1 MRFRGCLGITDK
13 LSPTMSVNPLP
24 DPSDSLQA
32 FLDAIGK
39 VPLLTARQEIE
50 LAKRIE
56 RGDLDAKEHMI
67 EANLRLVVHVAK
79 RYRRDREGDGAL
91 SFLDL
96 IQEGTLGLVRAAEK
110 FDHRKGFKFST
121 YATWW
126 IRQSIARAIAD
137 KGRTVRLPVHV
148 VDQVNKINRAQ
159 RDLSVKF
166 GRDASDLEI
175 AEALGFEVQVV
186 EDLKRASRTPVSLN
200 AAVGDEEDTE
210 LGHLIA
216 DAHAVSPE
224 AHAEERAREAAVR
237 DALSCLSHLERR
249 VLQLRFGLGG
259 EGAHTLPQIGKT
271 LGITANRARIIEGT
285 ALERLQ
291 TLPEGA
297 ALRSAA

>member
-1 MRFRGCLGITDK
+1 M
-13 LSPTMSVNPLP
+13 SPNPLP
-24 DPSDSLQA
+24 DPHDSLQA
-32 FLDAIGK
+32 FLEAIGR
-39 VPLLTARQEIE
+39 VPLLNARQEVE

-56 RGDLDAKEHMI
+56 RGDLDAKRHMI

-79 RYRRDREGDGAL
+79 RYRRDREGEGAL

-96 IQEGTLGLVRAAEK
+96 IQEGTLGLVRAVEK

-148 VDQVNKINRAQ
+148 VDQVNKISRAE
-159 RDLSVKF
+159 RDLALRL
-166 GRDASDLEI
+166 GRDATAEEI
-175 AEALGFEVQVV
+175 AAHLDFPLQQV
-186 EDLKRASRTPVSLN
+186 EDLRRASRTPVSLN

-216 DAHAVSPE
+216 DSAADAPDMI
-224 AHAEERAREAAVR
+224 AEEAMREDAVREA
-237 DALSCLSHLERR
+237 LECLSPLERR
-249 VLQLRFGLGG
+249 VLQLRYGLAG
-259 EGAHTLPQIGKT
+259 EMAHTLPQLAKQ
-271 LGITANRARIIEGT
+271 LGITANRARLVEGA

-291 TLPEGA
+291 KLPEGQ
-297 ALRSAA
+297 ALRAAA

>member
-1 MRFRGCLGITDK
+1 MTPK
-13 LSPTMSVNPLP
+13 PLP
-24 DPSDSLQA
+24 DPNDGLQA
-32 FLDAIGK
+32 FLEAIGR
-39 VPLLTARQEIE
+39 VPLLTARQEVD

-56 RGDLDAKEHMI
+56 RGDLDAKRHMI

-79 RYRRDREGDGAL
+79 RYRRDRDGDGAL

-96 IQEGTLGLVRAAEK
+96 IQEGTLGLVRAVEK

-126 IRQSIARAIAD
+126 IRQSIARAIAH

-148 VDQVNKINRAQ
+148 VDQVNKISRAE
-159 RDLSVKF
+159 RDLALRL
-166 GRDASDLEI
+166 GRDASPEEI
-175 AEALGFEVQVV
+175 ADHLEFPVKLV

-216 DAHAVSPE
+216 DDGAE
-224 AHAEERAREAAVR
+224 APDVVAEDAMREAAVR
-237 DALSCLSHLERR
+237 DALECLSPLERR
-249 VLQLRFGLGG
+249 VLQLRYGLAG
-259 EGAHTLPQIGKT
+259 EMAHTLPQIAKQ
-271 LGITANRARIIEGT
+271 LNITANRARLVEGA
-285 ALERLQ
+285 ALERLLK
-291 TLPEGA
+291 LPEGL

>member
-1 MRFRGCLGITDK
+1 
-13 LSPTMSVNPLP
+13 MSVKPLP

-32 FLDAIGK
+32 FLEAIGK
-39 VPLLTARQEIE
+39 VPLLNARQEIE

-56 RGDLDAKEHMI
+56 RGDLDAKQHMI
-67 EANLRLVVHVAK
+67 EANLRLVVHIAK

-148 VDQVNKINRAQ
+148 VDQVNKISRAE
-159 RDLSVKF
+159 RDLSLKL
-166 GRDASDLEI
+166 GRDAAVEEI
-175 AEALGFEVQVV
+175 AEHLGFEVQLV

-200 AAVGDEEDTE
+200 AAVGDEDDTE

-216 DAHAVSPE
+216 DAAAESPE
-224 AHAEERAREAAVR
+224 AHAEESLRVEAVR
-237 DALSCLSHLERR
+237 DALDCLSQLERR
-249 VLQLRFGLGG
+249 VLQLRFGLTG
-259 EGAHTLPQIGKT
+259 EGAHTLPQIGKA
-271 LGITANRARIIEGT
+271 LGITANRARIVEST

-297 ALRSAA
+297 ALRAA

>member
-1 MRFRGCLGITDK
+1 
-13 LSPTMSVNPLP
+13 MSANPLP

-32 FLDAIGK
+32 FLEAIGK

-56 RGDLDAKEHMI
+56 RGDLGAKQHMI

-79 RYRRDREGDGAL
+79 RYRRDRDGDGAL

-96 IQEGTLGLVRAAEK
+96 IQEGTLGLVRAVEK
-110 FDHRKGFKFST
+110 FDYRKGFKFST

-148 VDQVNKINRAQ
+148 VDQVNKIARAE
-159 RDLSVKF
+159 RDLSLSL
-166 GRDASDLEI
+166 GRDATAEEI
-175 AEALGFEVQVV
+175 AEHLDFEVQLV
-186 EDLKRASRTPVSLN
+186 ENLKRASRTPVSLN
-200 AAVGDEEDTE
+200 AAVGDGDDTE

-216 DAHAVSPE
+216 DDQAVSPE
-224 AHAEERAREAAVR
+224 AIAEEASRRRAVS
-237 DALSCLSHLERR
+237 DALACLSPLERR
-249 VLQLRFGLGG
+249 VIQLRFGLTG
-259 EGAHTLPQIGKT
+259 EGAHTLPQIGKA

-291 TLPEGA
+291 RLPEGE
-297 ALRSAA
+297 ALRNAA

>member
-1 MRFRGCLGITDK
+1 VAN
-13 LSPTMSVNPLP
+13 LSGTMSTSPLP

-32 FLDAIGK
+32 FLEAIGK
-39 VPLLTARQEIE
+39 VPLLTAKQEIE

-56 RGDLDAKEHMI
+56 RGDLDAKQHMI

-96 IQEGTLGLVRAAEK
+96 IQEGTLGLVRAVEK

-148 VDQVNKINRAQ
+148 VDQVNKITRAE
-159 RDLSVKF
+159 RELSLEL
-166 GRDASDLEI
+166 GREPTDEEI
-175 AEALGFEVQVV
+175 AGRLGFEPDVV

-216 DAHAVSPE
+216 DSGAESPE
-224 AHAEERAREAAVR
+224 AMAEESSRRKAVR
-237 DALSCLSHLERR
+237 DALDCLSPLERR
-249 VLQLRFGLGG
+249 VLQLRYGLTG
-259 EGAHTLPQIGKT
+259 EGAHTLPQIGKA

-291 TLPEGA
+291 RLPEGA

>member
-1 MRFRGCLGITDK
+1 MTPN
-13 LSPTMSVNPLP
+13 SLP
-24 DPSDSLQA
+24 DPNDGLQA
-32 FLDAIGK
+32 FLEAIGK

-56 RGDLDAKEHMI
+56 RGDLDAKRHMI

-79 RYRRDREGDGAL
+79 RYRRDRDGDGAL

-96 IQEGTLGLVRAAEK
+96 IQEGTLGLVRAVEK
-110 FDHRKGFKFST
+110 FDYRKGFKFST

-148 VDQVNKINRAQ
+148 VDQVNKIARAE
-159 RDLSVKF
+159 RDLALRL
-166 GRDASDLEI
+166 GRDATAEEVADL
-175 AEALGFEVQVV
+175 LDFPLQQV
-186 EDLKRASRTPVSLN
+186 EDLRRASRTPVSLN

-216 DAHAVSPE
+216 DEAAAAPE
-224 AHAEERAREAAVR
+224 AVAEEAMRERAVQ
-237 DALSCLSHLERR
+237 DALDCLSPLERR

-259 EGAHTLPQIGKT
+259 EMAHTLPAIAKQ
-271 LGITANRARIIEGT
+271 LGITANRARLVEGA
-285 ALERLQ
+285 ALERLL
-291 TLPEGA
+291 TLPEGR

>member
-1 MRFRGCLGITDK
+1 
-13 LSPTMSVNPLP
+13 MSANPLP

-32 FLDAIGK
+32 FLEAIGK

-50 LAKRIE
+50 LARRIE
-56 RGDLDAKEHMI
+56 RGDLDAKRHMI

-110 FDHRKGFKFST
+110 FDYRKGFKFST

-148 VDQVNKINRAQ
+148 VDQVNKISRAE
-159 RDLSVKF
+159 RDLGLRL
-166 GRDASDLEI
+166 GRDATPEEVADL
-175 AEALGFEVQVV
+175 LGFEVQLV

-200 AAVGDEEDTE
+200 AAVGDEDDTE
-210 LGHLIA
+210 LGQLIA
-216 DAHAVSPE
+216 DAAAESPE
-224 AHAEERAREAAVR
+224 ARAEERLREEAVR
-237 DALSCLSHLERR
+237 DALGCLSHIERR
-249 VLQLRFGLGG
+249 VLTLRFGLGG
-259 EGAHTLPQIGKT
+259 EAAHTLPQIGKL
-271 LGITANRARIIEGT
+271 LGITPNRARLIEGA
-285 ALERLQ
+285 ALERLG
-291 TLPEGA
+291 TLPEGR
-297 ALRSAA
+297 ALQSAA

>member
-1 MRFRGCLGITDK
+1 
-13 LSPTMSVNPLP
+13 MSVKPLP

-32 FLDAIGK
+32 FLEAIGK
-39 VPLLTARQEIE
+39 VPLLNARQEIE

-56 RGDLDAKEHMI
+56 RGDLDAKQHMI
-67 EANLRLVVHVAK
+67 EANLRLVVHIAK

-148 VDQVNKINRAQ
+148 VDQVNKISRAE
-159 RDLSVKF
+159 RDLSLKL
-166 GRDASDLEI
+166 GRDAAVEEI
-175 AEALGFEVQVV
+175 AEHLGFEVQLV

-200 AAVGDEEDTE
+200 AAVGDEDDTE

-216 DAHAVSPE
+216 DAAAESPE
-224 AHAEERAREAAVR
+224 AHAEESLRVEAVR
-237 DALSCLSHLERR
+237 DALDCLSQLERR
-249 VLQLRFGLGG
+249 VLQLRFGLTG
-259 EGAHTLPQIGKT
+259 EGAHTLPQIGKA
-271 LGITANRARIIEGT
+271 LGITANRARIVEST

-297 ALRSAA
+297 ALRDAA

>member
-1 MRFRGCLGITDK
+1 
-13 LSPTMSVNPLP
+13 MSSKTLP
-24 DPSDSLQA
+24 DPNDGLQA
-32 FLDAIGK
+32 FLEAIGR
-39 VPLLTARQEIE
+39 VPLLNARQEVE

-56 RGDLDAKEHMI
+56 RGDLDAKRHMI
-67 EANLRLVVHVAK
+67 EANLRLVVHIAK

-148 VDQVNKINRAQ
+148 VDQVNKISRAE
-159 RDLSVKF
+159 RDLSLKL
-166 GRDASDLEI
+166 GRDVTPEEI
-175 AEALGFEVQVV
+175 AEHLGFETQLV

-200 AAVGDEEDTE
+200 AAVGDADDTE

-216 DAHAVSPE
+216 DDQAESPE
-224 AHAEERAREAAVR
+224 AIAEEASRRRAVR
-237 DALSCLSHLERR
+237 DALDCLSQLERR
-249 VLQLRFGLGG
+249 VLQLRYGLTG
-259 EGAHTLPQIGKT
+259 EGAHTLPQIGKE

-291 TLPEGA
+291 RLPEGA

>member
-1 MRFRGCLGITDK
+1 
-13 LSPTMSVNPLP
+13 MSASPLP
-24 DPSDSLQA
+24 DPTDSLQA
-32 FLDAIGK
+32 FLEAIGK
-39 VPLLTARQEIE
+39 VPLLNAKQEIE

-56 RGDLDAKEHMI
+56 RGDLDAKQHMI
-67 EANLRLVVHVAK
+67 EANLRLVVHIAK

-148 VDQVNKINRAQ
+148 VDQVNKIARAE
-159 RDLSVKF
+159 RDLSLKL
-166 GRDASDLEI
+166 GRDASPEEV
-175 AEALGFEVQVV
+175 AELLGFELQVV

-200 AAVGDEEDTE
+200 AAVGDADDTE

-216 DAHAVSPE
+216 DDQAPSPE
-224 AHAEERAREAAVR
+224 AVAEEASTRRAVR
-237 DALSCLSHLERR
+237 DALDCLSQLERR
-249 VLQLRFGLGG
+249 VLQLRFGLTG
-259 EGAHTLPQIGKT
+259 EGAHTLPQIGKE

-291 TLPEGA
+291 RLPEGA

>member
-1 MRFRGCLGITDK
+1 M
-13 LSPTMSVNPLP
+13 SPNPLP

-32 FLDAIGK
+32 FLEAIGK
-39 VPLLTARQEIE
+39 VPLLNAKQEIE

-79 RYRRDREGDGAL
+79 RYRRDREVDGAL

-110 FDHRKGFKFST
+110 FDYRKGFKFST

-148 VDQVNKINRAQ
+148 VDQVNKISRAE
-159 RDLSVKF
+159 RDLSLKL
-166 GRDASDLEI
+166 GRDAQPEEI
-175 AEALGFEVQVV
+175 ADLLGFEVQVV
-186 EDLKRASRTPVSLN
+186 VDLKRASRTPVSLN

-216 DAHAVSPE
+216 DENAESPELAAEETMRERAVS
-224 AHAEERAREAAVR
+224 
-237 DALSCLSHLERR
+237 DALECLSTLERR
-249 VLQLRFGLGG
+249 VLQLRYGLAG
-259 EGAHTLPQIGKT
+259 ERAHTLPASGKE
-271 LGITANRARIIEGT
+271 LGITANRARIVEIT
-285 ALERLQ
+285 ALERLSGI
-291 TLPEGA
+291 PEGRALQDA
-297 ALRSAA
+297 A

>member
-1 MRFRGCLGITDK
+1 MTA
-13 LSPTMSVNPLP
+13 NPLP

-32 FLDAIGK
+32 FLEAIGK
-39 VPLLTARQEIE
+39 VPLLNARQEIE

-56 RGDLDAKEHMI
+56 RGDLDAKQHMI

-79 RYRRDREGDGAL
+79 RYRRDREGDGAQ

-96 IQEGTLGLVRAAEK
+96 IQEGTLGLVRAVEK
-110 FDHRKGFKFST
+110 FDYRKGFKFST

-148 VDQVNKINRAQ
+148 VDQVNKISRAE
-159 RDLSVKF
+159 RDLSLRL
-166 GRDASDLEI
+166 GRDASIKEV
-175 AEALGFEVQVV
+175 AEHLGFDAELV

-200 AAVGDEEDTE
+200 AAVGDEDDTE

-216 DAHAVSPE
+216 DAAAESPE
-224 AHAEERAREAAVR
+224 ARAEETLREQAVS

-249 VLQLRFGLGG
+249 VLELRFGLGG
-259 EGAHTLPQIGKT
+259 ERAHTLPQIGKT
-271 LGITANRARIIEGT
+271 LGITANRARLVEIT
-285 ALERLQ
+285 ALERLG
-291 TLPEGA
+291 TLPEGR
-297 ALRSAA
+297 ALQSAA

>member
-1 MRFRGCLGITDK
+1 M
-13 LSPTMSVNPLP
+13 SPNPLP

-32 FLDAIGK
+32 FLEAIGK
-39 VPLLTARQEIE
+39 VPLLNAKQEIE

-110 FDHRKGFKFST
+110 FDYRKGFKFST

-148 VDQVNKINRAQ
+148 VDQVNKISRAE
-159 RDLSVKF
+159 RDLALKL
-166 GRDASDLEI
+166 GRDAQPEEI
-175 AEALGFEVQVV
+175 AELLGFEVELV
-186 EDLKRASRTPVSLN
+186 ENLKRASRTPVSLN

-216 DAHAVSPE
+216 DENAESPELAAEEVMRERAVS
-224 AHAEERAREAAVR
+224 
-237 DALSCLSHLERR
+237 DALDCLSSLERR
-249 VLQLRFGLGG
+249 VLQLRYGLAG
-259 EGAHTLPQIGKT
+259 ERAHTLPAIGKE
-271 LGITANRARIIEGT
+271 LGITANRARLVEMT
-285 ALERLQ
+285 ALERLSGI
-291 TLPEGA
+291 PEGRALQDA
-297 ALRSAA
+297 A